1 MRNKAI
7 GTLFIVSTPIGNLD
21 DITIRAIKTLESVD
35 IILCEDTRRSKKLL
49 NHIAVKSN
57 LKSHH
62 KFNEHKELEKVVEKI
77 ILGNNVALITDAGT
91 PGISD
96 PGFLIIKTCIAKKI
110 KVECLPGP
118 TALIPGIVLSGLPM
132 EKFIFEGFLPLKK
145 GRSSR
150 LKVLSSENRT
160 MIFYESPH
168 RLIKTLNDFQSTFGS
183 ERKISVSRELTKIYE
198 ETKRGS
204 LKEIIKI
211 FENKK
216 PKGEFVIVVNGRKN

>member
-1 MRNKAI
+1 MAK
-7 GTLFIVSTPIGNLD
+7 LYVVPTPIGNLD

-49 NHIAVKSN
+49 NHIGVKSN
-57 LKSHH
+57 LKSYH

-96 PGFLIIKTCIAKKI
+96 PGFLIIRTCIAKKI

-168 RLIKTLNDFQSTFGS
+168 RLIKTLNDFQSTFGA